1 MPSRFGPQPARLL
14 LRRRGYILR
23 DLAEQLGVGE
33 RHFLNV
39 LAGYTRPR
47 PEVIKD
53 LPSLVGIPL
62 TKLFTEEV
70 LAKPHD
76 ASKNP
81 WRELS

>member
-1 MPSRFGPQPARLL
+1 MSKFGHQPARLL

-33 RHFLNV
+33 RHFLDV
-39 LAGYTRPR
+39 LGGYVRPR
-47 PEVIKD
+47 PEIIKD
-53 LPSLVGIPL
+53 LPALVGIPL
-62 TKLFTEEV
+62 SKLFTEEV
-70 LAKPHD
+70 LSKPYD